1 MNFFRF
7 RSELFHSLVGRY
19 VPEAC
24 ILPWWALGLRTL
36 LFPREMLSHF
46 LSRPNHYDMF
56 TDTYLIH
63 GVRYTGALFRTFA
76 APDEQGLYR
85 LKREGEVV
93 TFERVTLPVPQQ
105 QQEVE

>member
-24 ILPWWALGLRTL
+24 VLPWWARGLRTL
-36 LFPREMLSHF
+36 LFPREMLGHF

-63 GVRYTGALFRTFA
+63 GVRYAGALFRAFA

-85 LKREGEVV
+85 FKRMGEVV
-93 TFERVTLPVPQQ
+93 TIERVTPPVPQQ
-105 QQEVE
+105 EAER